1 MWDYSSSQR
10 ASERRGLA
18 VRLRH
23 SFWVGRTIPAHLT
36 PDTVPHYTHIIPYSS
51 LLQSDGEASP
61 LSSASFNL
69 ISGNASGG
77 VLCFVQNTENKSC
90 YLLPPF
96 VRNMVIFLHTGC
108 KGPTPQIIN
117 SHGSSNGSYGG
128 GSNVQQVVVV
138 CRGSEVGL
146 G

>member
-1 MWDYSSSQR
+1 MGPQIGLSRSAVKKSGMIVLQAFLLCSS
-10 ASERRGLA
+10 
-18 VRLRH
+18 
-23 SFWVGRTIPAHLT
+23 
-36 PDTVPHYTHIIPYSS
+36 D
-51 LLQSDGEASP
+51 LLNVSKNSA
-61 LSSASFNL
+61 LSSHGSFL
-69 ISGNASGG
+69 RWVCSEEGTS
-77 VLCFVQNTENKSC
+77 VLTKC
-90 YLLPPF
+90 LLS
-96 VRNMVIFLHTGC
+96 FLHTGC